1 MKKLVVLLMMIVLT
15 GCFIA
20 CGKEEEVVTDN
31 GQTDEVVTDNENTED
46 GSEEDKSSS
55 KDEEKEE
62 NVDVDTYYNGSVFYD
77 YPITHSI
84 REEGGIAFI
93 VSDEHDIMVGLYR
106 DVIDKKENDSL
117 ENIVDFAN
125 EDGFM
130 KKVARAGSGGSTFYL
145 EEDIVV
151 TSSEIVTMAGRD
163 SMKFEGTAPN
173 KDTDGPTWDCYVYGY
188 TFLFDNIS
196 YAVIGVVAP
205 QEQDEEMIE
214 QMKQQVDDM
223 AASLRTE
230 R

>member
-31 GQTDEVVTDNENTED
+31 GQTEDVIVEDKDTED
-46 GSEEDKSSS
+46 NSAEVGSSNKN
-55 KDEEKEE
+55 EEKENDIE
-62 NVDVDTYYNGSVFYD
+62 IDTYYNGSVFYD
-77 YPITHSI
+77 YPTTHSI
-84 REEGGIAFI
+84 KEEGGIAFI
-93 VSDEHDIMVGLYR
+93 LSDEQDIMVGLYR
-106 DVIDKKENDSL
+106 DVIGKKENDSL

-130 KKVARAGSGGSTFYL
+130 DSVSRAGTGASTFYL

-163 SMKFEGTAPN
+163 SMKFEGTTPN
-173 KDTDGPTWDCYVYGY
+173 RFRDEATWDCYVYGY

-205 QEQDEEMIE
+205 QEQDETMIE